1 MLSRQSSFI
10 LEKSVISSSSS
21 FLSFSY
27 LQYVHQSSS
36 NESGLIRWAMHIA
49 LILYFLF
56 RKQFFWQNR
65 QSRLALWLL
74 KKERYQFVFFFSL
87 FLLLAV
93 RASIE
98 LKWIWSDQMGSAQWS
113 DFQFLVQKN
122 RKFTSYSHPW
132 LTLVTLKVSV
142 RLLLFSLSPTCSTC
156 IKRAQMNLVWSDG
169 HVQCT
174 LIWFLVF
181 SSGLRTVASLYS

>member
-36 NESGLIRWAMHIA
+36 NESGLIRWAVHSD
-49 LILYFLF
+49 LISDILFKISVKSRNLASQAPLTCPLVIQKRELSVPFCLFSLSPTCSTCINRAQMNLVWSDGQWTLIWFLVF
-56 RKQFFWQNR
+56 CSKYMSIKIIPDLISNWD
-65 QSRLALWLL
+65 
-74 KKERYQFVFFFSL
+74 QFVFFFSL

-98 LKWIWSDQMGSAQWS
+98 IKWIWSDQMGSAQ
-113 DFQFLVQKN
+113 
-122 RKFTSYSHPW
+122 
-132 LTLVTLKVSV
+132 
-142 RLLLFSLSPTCSTC
+142 
-156 IKRAQMNLVWSDG
+156 
-169 HVQCT
+169 
-174 LIWFLVF
+174 
-181 SSGLRTVASLYS
+181 